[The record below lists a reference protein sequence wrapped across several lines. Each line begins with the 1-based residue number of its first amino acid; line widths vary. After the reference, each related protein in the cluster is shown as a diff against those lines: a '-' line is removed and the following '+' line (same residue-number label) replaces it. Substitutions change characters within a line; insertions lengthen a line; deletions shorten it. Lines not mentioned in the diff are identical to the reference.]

1 MVSGVSMN
9 QMTIG
14 AIMPYLAAQVYAKL
28 KERLAYKVPAQSTI
42 KWHP

>member
-1 MVSGVSMN
+1 MASVVSMN
-9 QMTIG
+9 QLTIG
-14 AIMPYLAAQVYAKL
+14 AVMLYLAAQVYAKL